1 MNAQRREATGLSIF
15 SKVLLQYHAPQTWN
29 SLDVLQG
36 MSRECAAALTRNS
49 AAICA
54 KPFFGGREDIPKRR
68 LDIKPLDQTT
78 ECDHADISQRAQTA
92 NIAVHGWLEIRRCNF
107 ARTARCLLALSWN
120 ENNARRICLQCVS
133 CGYRRRPFPA
143 RFWLAGLGV
152 QLNGPTFLA
161 GARRFGS
168 RKTLGKPLHD

>member
-29 SLDVLQG
+29 SLGVLQG

-78 ECDHADISQRAQTA
+78 ECDHADSQRAQTA
-92 NIAVHGWLEIRRCNF
+92 NIAAHGWLNPQIQLRKDR
-107 ARTARCLLALSWN
+107 LMLSGALM
-120 ENNARRICLQCVS
+120 E
-133 CGYRRRPFPA
+133 
-143 RFWLAGLGV
+143 
-152 QLNGPTFLA
+152 
-161 GARRFGS
+161 
-168 RKTLGKPLHD
+168 

>member
-29 SLDVLQG
+29 SLGVLQG

-49 AAICA
+49 AAIFA

-78 ECDHADISQRAQTA
+78 ECDHADIPQRAQTA
-92 NIAVHGWLEIRRCNF
+92 NVAVHGWLKS
-107 ARTARCLLALSWN
+107 ADATS
-120 ENNARRICLQCVS
+120 Q
-133 CGYRRRPFPA
+133 
-143 RFWLAGLGV
+143 
-152 QLNGPTFLA
+152 GPPDA
-161 GARRFGS
+161 
-168 RKTLGKPLHD
+168 